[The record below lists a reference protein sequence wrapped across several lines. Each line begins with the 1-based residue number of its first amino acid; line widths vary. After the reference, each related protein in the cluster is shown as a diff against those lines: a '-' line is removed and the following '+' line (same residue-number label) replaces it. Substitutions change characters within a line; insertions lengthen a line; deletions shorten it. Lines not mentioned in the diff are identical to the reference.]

1 MWVNLR
7 RIHAIKYL
15 DTPDPNQF
23 ICFCTHQVEC
33 APYTHA
39 LRSFQIGNHA
49 ENCKIITFVREENIE
64 AKTSF
69 VTSANSYTH
78 HSDVKI
84 IILFLFNNEVVE
96 ETEKIFRFEN
106 IILILSMP
114 KDRSQFKNYLKFY
127 FLYW

>member
-96 ETEKIFRFEN
+96 ETEKYPNYDLR
-106 IILILSMP
+106 ILYSYYQCQ
-114 KDRSQFKNYLKFY
+114 RSQFKNYLKFY